1 MNTKEL
7 KTEVTIHRESLWKIL
22 INDRDSMSEENR
34 SRLSEAITN
43 LNAIIRS

>member
-7 KTEVTIHRESLWKIL
+7 KAEVTIHREALWQIL
-22 INDRDSMSEENR
+22 INDRDTMSEENR

-43 LNAIIRS
+43 LNLIIRS